1 LFAYCY
7 NDNGTNVNCR
17 RVVPFLPQE
26 MLTAAR
32 DDKTAVLKTGD
43 LHHTTWG
50 RMIDRRWA
58 GRGRGGG
65 GRARDDENSA
75 DVVTLI

>member
-1 LFAYCY
+1 
-7 NDNGTNVNCR
+7 
-17 RVVPFLPQE
+17 